1 MTNISTKRS
10 DKVSDDQAMI
20 DGVQKFLGKLAQ
32 LPVGSQMVT
41 PDQIVQVYKDRL
53 AAGQAV
59 ITAEAARAAAIAVEK
74 DKRTSTAAFVR
85 SFRRML
91 QGMFSASPDT
101 LAVFHLTPVK
111 APKRTVA
118 TKSAAVAQSKA
129 TRAARGT
136 KGKKQK
142 AQIKGAVV
150 EATNVAPAPAP
161 APATP
166 APTATPA
173 PKPAP

>member
-1 MTNISTKRS
+1 MTTSTKRS
-10 DKVSDDQAMI
+10 DKVADDQAMI
-20 DGVQKFLGKLAQ
+20 DGVQKFLAKLVQ
-32 LPVGSQMVT
+32 LPVGSQMMT
-41 PDQIVQVYKDRL
+41 PDQIVQIFKDRL

-59 ITAEAARAAAIAVEK
+59 IAAEGARSAAIATDK
-74 DKRTSTAAFVR
+74 DKRASTASFVR
-85 SFRRML
+85 SLRRML

-118 TKSAAVAQSKA
+118 TKSAAVALSKA

-142 AQIKGAVV
+142 AQIKGTVV
-150 EATNVAPAPAP
+150 PATDTAPAPSPAAP
-161 APATP
+161 APTP
-166 APTATPA
+166 TPA